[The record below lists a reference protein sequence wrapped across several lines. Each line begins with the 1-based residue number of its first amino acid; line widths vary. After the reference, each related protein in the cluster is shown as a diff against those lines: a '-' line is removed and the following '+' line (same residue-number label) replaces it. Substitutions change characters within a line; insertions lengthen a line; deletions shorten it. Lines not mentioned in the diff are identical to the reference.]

1 MYTVGFHQ
9 CAYVQLYSGN
19 RRRVHSNAQRGS
31 SELQSFSVLY
41 SYDKRRP
48 LIHGLVRLSVTPA
61 ARQMYDLS
69 TAVGQLCTKVI
80 AVICYSHDSCFS
92 F

>member
-48 LIHGLVRLSVTPA
+48 LIHGLVRLSVTRCETDVRP
-61 ARQMYDLS
+61 
-69 TAVGQLCTKVI
+69 
-80 AVICYSHDSCFS
+80 
-92 F
+92 